1 MKTKRG
7 VAQVVFSY
15 LPNQTADLGGSI
27 WRVDRWTEPKQLRID
42 ETVVRNEILRSIY
55 PWSVQ
60 GQDGDLANDLRNGSD
75 ISVISPSPDGAVL
88 VEPFPENYRCQACGR
103 LEPTKD
109 NDCKCGENAWRQ
121 LAFVRFHDCGKL
133 DSPFIPRCP
142 THEQVRVNVPKS
154 ASTKDLKFDC
164 PVCGQNISDGFLFI
178 QCDCGNGTMKYNVHR
193 AAAVYT
199 PRSTVMVNPPTEAK
213 AQALRS
219 AGARTQV
226 LQWVLRGMDE
236 DDPLTGPK
244 TIASITAQ
252 LIETGLPESAAHAA
266 AVAAVEDLG
275 GSEGE
280 EVSSDTELP
289 TEMADEVMEASLH
302 LAYATAG
309 GRVRS
314 KDLLGPAGPLMLTR
328 YRLAYPEAIRRAHLR
343 DVEFLEDF
351 PVLDA
356 VYGYT
361 RGQPNPGD
369 STLRPFRRAGGSLQI
384 HGQLNHTEALLFH
397 LKPDRVLRW
406 LIAQGHH
413 LAPTS
418 DEQQSRVQILEAAD
432 IPRAGDIFD
441 GQTLGTDLLRLI
453 HSFSHRVMR
462 RISAFCGIDR
472 DSLSEYLVPQHLA
485 FVVFAASRGDFV
497 LGGLQALF
505 EHDLDHAMNDI
516 VLGERR
522 CALDPGCT
530 SHGAACVAC
539 LHVGEPS
546 CRYFN
551 QFLSRDTLFGPSGY
565 LDLEGP

>member
-1 MKTKRG
+1 
-7 VAQVVFSY
+7 
-15 LPNQTADLGGSI
+15 
-27 WRVDRWTEPKQLRID
+27 
-42 ETVVRNEILRSIY
+42 
-55 PWSVQ
+55 
-60 GQDGDLANDLRNGSD
+60 
-75 ISVISPSPDGAVL
+75 
-88 VEPFPENYRCQACGR
+88 
-103 LEPTKD
+103 
-109 NDCKCGENAWRQ
+109 
-121 LAFVRFHDCGKL
+121 
-133 DSPFIPRCP
+133 
-142 THEQVRVNVPKS
+142 
-154 ASTKDLKFDC
+154 
-164 PVCGQNISDGFLFI
+164 
-178 QCDCGNGTMKYNVHR
+178 
-193 AAAVYT
+193 
-199 PRSTVMVNPPTEAK
+199 MVNPPTEAK